1 MLLQAGTRCL
11 PERVLRNAYDSPNTF
26 AVHRGKDWAGGSM
39 HYVDLLNRFGE
50 RLGFYELLRMLGA
63 PGLGDKEELA
73 AAQDREDQGESKSAG
88 DNAAAAAAANSAL
101 HSVPLAERLR
111 YQGDDSGAF
120 AGLLPP
126 PDKAAAEKCQKQ
138 QAILVQLLGNEDP
151 SSSSSLG
158 MARPLT
164 AEQLPYEPA
173 GRMAVPHAST
183 LSNVSQIGMLLEVVR
198 AMANML
204 ALPFSRRLVTAVLKH
219 VPPCLWKVLG
229 HKPALRNVTVE
240 SIQDLFQRWVL
251 CCCPVLHTPMRHRPL
266 LPPYSPLSTLP
277 LSGTFVPKRCQTF
290 GGGRHCCGF
299 AVRLGVD
306 P

>member
-1 MLLQAGTRCL
+1 GTMVAWEKAYQTAWRQGLKPGDALDVWAHIGAQPCWKPGRLSKYDQDEAGRVRIEVEFDGPMGRMKQLMPWSTSQIAPAGTRCL

-204 ALPFSRRLVTAVLKH
+204 ALPFSRRLVAAVLKH
-219 VPPCLWKVLG
+219 
-229 HKPALRNVTVE
+229 
-240 SIQDLFQRWVL
+240 
-251 CCCPVLHTPMRHRPL
+251 
-266 LPPYSPLSTLP
+266 
-277 LSGTFVPKRCQTF
+277 
-290 GGGRHCCGF
+290 
-299 AVRLGVD
+299 
-306 P
+306 